1 VRPAGPI
8 ALALALGACSPKADM
23 PPPAAPL
30 DCAKGFEALSA
41 AIAATPGITRAPKT
55 PGEPYSFY
63 NAEDGRTSYVVTET
77 GAPGHPAI
85 LMQAMGPAGQETT
98 GCPFGD
104 KAGYDQLAAYLASL
118 AQQAAREPRS

>member
-1 VRPAGPI
+1 
-8 ALALALGACSPKADM
+8 M
-23 PPPAAPL
+23 PPPAAVL

-41 AIAATPGITRAPKT
+41 AVAATPGMTRAPKT

-63 NAEDGRTSYVVTET
+63 NAEDGKTSYVVTEA

-118 AQQAAREPRS
+118 AQRPAQGPGS